1 MPNKR
6 FFPLTC
12 FPHASPKKLLLE
24 TFAEK
29 KKFPPLQTLC
39 SFISLIL
46 YEPFAK
52 SENKEDTAD
61 ISENMQFSYGIQQN
75 KIHKKQPIIEL

>member
-1 MPNKR
+1 M
-6 FFPLTC
+6 
-12 FPHASPKKLLLE
+12 
-24 TFAEK
+24 
-29 KKFPPLQTLC
+29 
-39 SFISLIL
+39 

-75 KIHKKQPIIEL
+75 KIRKKQPIIEL